1 MYSFGKKSL
10 AKKAQLHPDLA
21 HVLDLAIQVIDFS
34 IIEAWR
40 SKEDQNKY
48 YDQGRSK
55 LRWPKSKHNT
65 KSNKPGKV
73 LAVDI
78 LPYPGGWDTSE
89 ENMKKFYFL
98 MGIIKGIA
106 GIEGIKV
113 RFGLDWNSNNVFSD
127 QSFHDL
133 PHIELVGYKRT

>member
-1 MYSFGKKSL
+1 VYSFGKRSKEKL
-10 AKKAQLHPDLA
+10 KQLHPDLR
-21 HVLDLAIQVIDFS
+21 HVLELAIQVIDFS

-40 SKEDQNKY
+40 SKEAQNKAFE
-48 YDQGRSK
+48 QGRSK

-65 KSNKPGKV
+65 KNNKPGEV

-78 LPYPGGWDTSE
+78 VPYPGGWATTD
-89 ENMKKFYFL
+89 ENIKKFYFL

-113 RFGLDWNSNNVFSD
+113 RFGIDWNSNNVFSD